1 MICYLKFLIAET
13 PGPDL
18 TRMDLED
25 KTILGSLAMISEN
38 LSYRT
43 LRGVGYEPEARA
55 GCTPTPETLGSL
67 NMLSDKSIEG
77 PNRS

>member
-1 MICYLKFLIAET
+1 
-13 PGPDL
+13 
-18 TRMDLED
+18 MDLED

-55 GCTPTPETLGSL
+55 G
-67 NMLSDKSIEG
+67 
-77 PNRS
+77 